1 MSEDRNLNQTPSDA
15 GVSRREFSA
24 VSLAAGLAAVAGA
37 PASAVERPLTE
48 TDVMVKTPDGT
59 CDAVFIHPTTGTY
72 PGVLVWPDAF
82 GLRPAMRQI
91 GRRTAAEGYAV
102 LVPN

>member
-15 GVSRREFSA
+15 GVSRREFGA

-37 PASAVERPLTE
+37 SASAVERPLTE

-72 PGVLVWPDAF
+72 PGVLVWRPS
-82 GLRPAMRQI
+82 LRQAARAGI
-91 GRRTAAEGYAV
+91 VTAAVCQSNME
-102 LVPN
+102 